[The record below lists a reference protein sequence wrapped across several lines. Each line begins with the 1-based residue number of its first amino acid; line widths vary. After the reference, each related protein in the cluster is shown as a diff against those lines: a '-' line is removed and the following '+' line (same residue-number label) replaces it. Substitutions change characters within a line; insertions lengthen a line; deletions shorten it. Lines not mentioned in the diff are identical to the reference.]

1 MSNSSDQNKAIF
13 LSEIEKRT
21 KIPEG
26 EFEAFYNLWEF
37 KKFKR
42 NEFLLK
48 AGEVPKFSIFVLSGI
63 LRQYLVNDKGE
74 ESIVYFAQE
83 RHFIGDLAALRNKSI
98 SNFNF
103 QAIEA
108 CEILAISAENWEKA
122 FNLFPWWTDAHL
134 RGFQKWTSM
143 IQEQVFESQT
153 KTGEERYLNLIKEK
167 PDLLQ
172 RIPQHYIAS
181 FLGLSA
187 ETLSRIRK
195 KMFNV

>member
-122 FNLFPWWTDAHL
+122 FNLFPWWTDAYL
-134 RGFQKWTSM
+134 RRFQKWTSM

-172 RIPQHYIAS
+172 RIPQHDIAS
-181 FLGLSA
+181 FLCLSA